1 MQRLSIISFFLLPFY
16 IPKEVFRMPVFKY
29 EALDA
34 QGVAIKDEIEALSQ
48 KEAVSKIRNMGYFP
62 TKVHARGEAKKP
74 TAKAAI
80 RPTKRRGAGGKVKV
94 KYITQFARQLS
105 TLQDAGLPILRSLR
119 ILQEQQKSGTFK
131 RVIGYVGDDI
141 EGGSTLSEAMG
152 RFPRAFDRLFVNMVA
167 AGETG
172 GVLDLILAR
181 VADFM
186 EKAQKLK
193 ARVKSAMVYPIV
205 VLTAAFT
212 ILLLLM
218 WKVIPQFEIVLKE
231 MTEGAQL
238 PAITRGVLAVANW
251 VGKQYGW
258 AILLAVP
265 VAIIFL
271 LRLVRQFQFGR
282 FVLDTIKL
290 KIPVLGQLS
299 SKVAVT
305 RWTRTLG
312 TLISAGV
319 PILDAIN
326 VTRETSGNE
335 VFANMLGNV
344 HNSIR
349 QGDTF
354 AGPLRQSKTVD
365 LIVSN
370 MVAVGE
376 ETGDLDKMLLK
387 VADNYDEQVDV
398 LVSSLMSLLEPIMII
413 CLGLI
418 VLTIV
423 LSIFLPMITIITK
436 LNV

>member
-1 MQRLSIISFFLLPFY
+1 
-16 IPKEVFRMPVFKY
+16 MPIFKY
-29 EALDA
+29 EALDS
-34 QGVAIKDEIEALSQ
+34 QGVAIKNEIEALSE
-48 KEAVSKIRNMGYFP
+48 KEAVSKIRNLGYFP
-62 TKVHARGEAKKP
+62 TKVRARGMERKAA
-74 TAKAAI
+74 AKAGAKPK
-80 RPTKRRGAGGKVKV
+80 RRRGAGGKVKV
-94 KYITQFARQLS
+94 KFIAQFARQLS

-119 ILQEQQKSGTFK
+119 ILQEQQRSGTFK
-131 RVIGYVGDDI
+131 RVIGYVGDEI

-172 GVLDLILAR
+172 GVLDLILSR

-193 ARVKSAMVYPIV
+193 NRVKSAMVYPCV
-205 VLTAAFT
+205 VLTAAFS

-218 WKVIPQFEIVLKE
+218 WKVIPQFETVLTE
-231 MTEGAQL
+231 MTEGAAL
-238 PAITRGVLAVANW
+238 PKITQIVLGVANFIA
-251 VGKQYGW
+251 KQYGW
-258 AILLAVP
+258 AVILAAP
-265 VAIIFL
+265 VVIIFV
-271 LRLVRQFQFGR
+271 LRFVKQFRLGR
-282 FVLDTIKL
+282 FILDTVKL
-290 KIPVLGQLS
+290 KLPVLGQLS

-326 VTRETSGNE
+326 VTRETAGNE

-398 LVSSLMSLLEPIMII
+398 LVASLMSLLEPIMII
-413 CLGLI
+413 ILGLI
-418 VLTIV
+418 VMTIV

>member
-1 MQRLSIISFFLLPFY
+1 
-16 IPKEVFRMPVFKY
+16 MPVFKY
-29 EALDA
+29 EALDS
-34 QGVAIKDEIEALSQ
+34 QGIAIKNEIEALSQ

-62 TKVHARGEAKKP
+62 TKVNARGAGKK
-74 TAKAAI
+74 TAAKAAA
-80 RPTKRRGAGGKVKV
+80 RPKRRRGAGGKVRI

-119 ILQEQQKSGTFK
+119 ILQEQQKPGTFK
-131 RVIGYVGDDI
+131 KVIGYVGDDI
-141 EGGSTLSEAMG
+141 EGGSTLSEAFG

-172 GVLDLILAR
+172 GVLDLILSR

-193 ARVKSAMVYPIV
+193 ARVKSAMVYPCV
-205 VLTAAFT
+205 VLGAAFT
-212 ILLLLM
+212 ILLMLM
-218 WKVIPQFEIVLKE
+218 WKVIPQFETVLTE
-231 MTEGAQL
+231 MTGGAEL
-238 PAITRGVLAVANW
+238 PKITQVVLGVAAWVAE
-251 VGKQYGW
+251 QYGW
-258 AILLAVP
+258 VILLATPFV
-265 VAIIFL
+265 IIFV
-271 LRLVRQFQFGR
+271 LRFVKQFRYGR
-282 FVLDTIKL
+282 VVLDTIKL
-290 KIPVLGQLS
+290 KLPVLGQLT
-299 SKVAVT
+299 SKVSVT

-312 TLISAGV
+312 TLIGAGV

-326 VTRETSGNE
+326 VTRETAGNE

-354 AGPLRQSKTVD
+354 AGPLRKSKTVD

-387 VADNYDEQVDV
+387 VAENYDEQVDV
-398 LVSSLMSLLEPIMII
+398 LVASLMSLLEPIMILV
-413 CLGLI
+413 LGGVVMLI
-418 VLTIV
+418 VLAV
-423 LSIFLPMITIITK
+423 FLPMITIITN
-436 LNV
+436 LSV